1 MEEGARRGGG
11 VSVADTAAASGVL
24 AEENAEMGR
33 RLGWASARSGAA
45 RYFFKTFCR
54 KIRRKINKN
63 PKKIKTK
70 FPRLVRIFRI
80 G

>member
-24 AEENAEMGR
+24 VEENAEMGR

-45 RYFFKTFCR
+45 RFFY
-54 KIRRKINKN
+54 
-63 PKKIKTK
+63 
-70 FPRLVRIFRI
+70 
-80 G
+80 

>member
-11 VSVADTAAASGVL
+11 VCVADTAAASGVL

-45 RYFFKTFCR
+45 RIFFKR
-54 KIRRKINKN
+54 SAE
-63 PKKIKTK
+63 K
-70 FPRLVRIFRI
+70 FVEK
-80 G
+80 

>member
-33 RLGWASARSGAA
+33 RLGPVGRGAI
-45 RYFFKTFCR
+45 FFKR
-54 KIRRKINKN
+54 SAE
-63 PKKIKTK
+63 K
-70 FPRLVRIFRI
+70 FVEN
-80 G
+80 